1 MAQLYDMAQM
11 TVSVGGTGNLTLG
24 AAAVAAGV
32 TYLTFA
38 QAGVQDQDVLSYRVA
53 DTGGAWEV
61 GRAPWTAAGTILG
74 PRTMLFSSTGS
85 LLTVSTSATVAI
97 AALAE
102 DFVDNPVGGISA
114 AGTTQA
120 TATQLTGTFNIVT
133 TAAAGTGVGLIKGRA
148 GGHCIVRNSG
158 ANPLLIYPRNGD
170 SAAINAQAIN
180 TAITVQV
187 NSTAY
192 FVAQSLTQWFSV
204 P

>member
-1 MAQLYDMAQM
+1 LAQLYDMAQM

-53 DTGGAWEV
+53 DGGAWEV

-85 LLTVSTSATVAI
+85 LLTVSTSATVMI
-97 AALAE
+97 APLAE
-102 DFVDNPVGGISA
+102 DFLDNPVGSIAA

-133 TAAAGTGVGLIKGRA
+133 TVAAGTGVGLVKGRA

-158 ANPLLIYPRNGD
+158 ANPLLVYPRIGD
-170 SAAINAQAIN
+170 AAAINAQAVN

-192 FVAQSLTQWFSV
+192 FVAQSLTQWFTV